1 MTIYYLSQFI
11 SGFIFYKFGK
21 AKKMLKKT
29 ILENKFLVFFF
40 KLGSKNLKNS
50 NFLNENNMLMFL
62 KTRQINSRFIKI
74 ILTTC
79 FDKNIKLLQ
88 KQFKIFDIYFIVKKE
103 IVLFYVLFYQFYSRT
118 LKKNSLT
125 SSLIFNT
132 YLGLNRKLKNAP
144 TIRVVLSG
152 ITSLLKKKVSVS
164 VFGLLKIFL
173 KNPLLYSKSLI
184 QEIIWNNV
192 RVESDG
198 KKIYNLFLEIRS
210 ISFLNNSRNSLFFF
224 SFIFK
229 FFKMYYLK
237 PFLNFCLKNVHKFI
251 DEKIGQFLILFIVNN
266 FYFKKRNWINLILYK
281 NLFYSKIFF
290 DSNNRIFFCYFLRKT
305 TRFFDRN
312 RFYKITNDFKK
323 RNSTISLVEEM
334 IYNKFFLTPPFIS
347 IFYLNAFKINVH
359 SYPISIQ
366 DEFVRSIKTEKIM
379 EKRSLEIYII
389 QISKK
394 KCCYWSNFNIKKKG
408 LFGYMI
414 KIKNLF
420 PEFRFIFFLTR
431 IVLKYFLKFFKK
443 KNSLEKFFHNLFYA
457 ALVKKNYLRL
467 NIIDLLKIPIFIDD
481 NCFMRSYK
489 LNKLYENQ

>member
-1 MTIYYLSQFI
+1 MTKYYLSQFI
-11 SGFIFYKFGK
+11 SGIIFYKIGK
-21 AKKMLKKT
+21 AKKMLKKRNH
-29 ILENKFLVFFF
+29 ENKFLVFFF

-50 NFLNENNMLMFL
+50 NFLNENNMLLFL
-62 KTRQINSRFIKI
+62 KKRQINSRFIKI

-88 KQFKIFDIYFIVKKE
+88 KQFKIFDIYFVVKKE
-103 IVLFYVLFYQFYSRT
+103 IVLLFELIYQFYSRI
-118 LKKNSLT
+118 LKKNSLA

-164 VFGLLKIFL
+164 VFCLLKIFL
-173 KNPLLYSKSLI
+173 KNPLLYSKSFI

-192 RVESDG
+192 RLESNT
-198 KKIYNLFLEIRS
+198 KKIYNLFFEIRS

-224 SFIFK
+224 SLIFK
-229 FFKMYYLK
+229 FFKMYYQK
-237 PFLNFCLKNVHKFI
+237 PFLNFCIKNAHKFI

-266 FYFKKRNWINLILYK
+266 FYIKKRNWINLILYK
-281 NLFYSKIFF
+281 NLFYSKFFFGSNIKIFV
-290 DSNNRIFFCYFLRKT
+290 CYFLRKT
-305 TRFFDRN
+305 TRVFDRN
-312 RFYKITNDFKK
+312 RFCKIISDFKK
-323 RNSTISLVEEM
+323 RNSTVSLVEEM
-334 IYNKFFLTPPFIS
+334 IHNKFFLAPSFIS
-347 IFYLNAFKINVH
+347 IFYLNIFKINVH

-366 DEFVRSIKTEKIM
+366 DEFVRSVKTEKIT
-379 EKRSLEIYII
+379 EKRCIEINNI

-420 PEFRFIFFLTR
+420 PEFRFIFFSTR
-431 IVLKYFLKFFKK
+431 IILNYFFKFFKK
-443 KNSLEKFFHNLFYA
+443 KNSLGKLFYNIIHA
-457 ALVKKNYLRL
+457 ALAKKNYLRL
-467 NIIDLLKIPIFIDD
+467 NTIILLKIPIFIDD
-481 NCFMRSYK
+481 NFLMISYK
-489 LNKLYENQ
+489 VNKLYENQ

>member
-11 SGFIFYKFGK
+11 SGFIFYKIGK
-21 AKKMLKKT
+21 AKKILKKT
-29 ILENKFLVFFF
+29 NRENKFLVFFF

-50 NFLNENNMLMFL
+50 NFLNEKNMLMFL

-88 KQFKIFDIYFIVKKE
+88 RQFKIFDIYSIVKKE
-103 IVLFYVLFYQFYSRT
+103 TVLLYELFYQFYSRI
-118 LKKNSLT
+118 LKKNSLA

-152 ITSLLKKKVSVS
+152 ITSLLKKKVSGS

-184 QEIIWNNV
+184 QEIIWNNI
-192 RVESDG
+192 RLESKA

-210 ISFLNNSRNSLFFF
+210 VSFLNNSRNSLFFF

-229 FFKMYYLK
+229 FFKMYNLK
-237 PFLNFCLKNVHKFI
+237 PFLNFCIKNVHKFI

-266 FYFKKRNWINLILYK
+266 FYVKKRSWINLLLYK

-290 DSNNRIFFCYFLRKT
+290 DSNIKIFFCYFLRKT
-305 TRFFDRN
+305 TRVLNRN
-312 RFYKITNDFKK
+312 QFYKIISDFKK

-334 IYNKFFLTPPFIS
+334 IYNKFFQTPSFIS
-347 IFYLNAFKINVH
+347 IFFLNIFKINVH
-359 SYPISIQ
+359 SYPILIQ
-366 DEFVRSIKTEKIM
+366 DEFVRSIKTERITD
-379 EKRSLEIYII
+379 KRSLDINNF

-394 KCCYWSNFNIKKKG
+394 KCYYWSNFNIKKKG

-431 IVLKYFLKFFKK
+431 IVLKYLFNFFKK
-443 KNSLEKFFHNLFYA
+443 KNSLEKFFHNIFYA
-457 ALVKKNYLRL
+457 ALVKKNYLRF
-467 NIIDLLKIPIFIDD
+467 NIIDLFKIPIFIDD
-481 NCFMRSYK
+481 NFLIRSYK
-489 LNKLYENQ
+489 INKLYENQ